1 MHCMESQ
8 ITLRLPENLAADLD
22 RAAKRM
28 RRKRSEILRLAL
40 EQYLSGAAHTDEK
53 PFDRM
58 AGLVG
63 SVESGIVDLGERHR
77 EYLTQR
83 LRHGR

>member
-8 ITLRLPENLAADLD
+8 ITLRLPERLAGDLD
-22 RAAKRM
+22 RAAKRT
-28 RRKRSEILRLAL
+28 RRKRSEIVRLAL
-40 EQYLSGAAHTDEK
+40 EQYLAGVAQPDEK

-58 AGLVG
+58 AGLIG
-63 SVESGIVDLGERHR
+63 SINSGIPDLGERHR
-77 EYLTQR
+77 EHVLER